1 MIVGK
6 RALPA
11 IGLRAEGGPLDAQL
25 ALLAEPD
32 DIVIAF
38 GAERGERSRAAR
50 ASAAA

>member
-11 IGLRAEGGPLDAQL
+11 IGLTPDGGRSPEQV

-38 GAERGERSRAAR
+38 EADDETAEALAAR
-50 ASAAA
+50 AAA